1 MTPSLLSQSQYQVRF
16 DWGVAGA
23 RAISADADVL
33 VWVDVLRETSASP
46 LSALLPAS
54 PETQAMPAITAIA
67 GSLPNR
73 SAVAKW
79 VLDRQ
84 AAKGD
89 RFVVAIVA
97 AGAAR
102 DDGSARFAVED
113 LLAAGSIIDALAAV
127 GIDFC
132 SPEAAAASAAF
143 SGLRHATGHLIG
155 ASGSGR
161 ELAEAGRRTEIK
173 AAVAI
178 DSSDEVVVLR
188 EFSSAE

>member
-1 MTPSLLSQSQYQVRF
+1 MTPSPLSQSQYQVRF
-16 DWGVAGA
+16 EWGVAGA
-23 RAISADADVL
+23 RSIGTDADVL
-33 VWVDVLRETSASP
+33 VWVDVLRGASASP
-46 LSALLPAS
+46 LSTLLPAS
-54 PETQAMPAITAIA
+54 PETQALPAITVIA

-73 SAVAKW
+73 GAVAAW
-79 VLDRQ
+79 IRDRQ

-102 DDGSARFAVED
+102 EDGSARFAVED
-113 LLAAGSIIDALAAV
+113 LLAAGSIVDALAAV

-143 SGLRHATGHLIG
+143 AGLRHATGHLIG

-161 ELAEAGRRTEIK
+161 ELAEAGRRGEIR

-178 DSSDEVVVLR
+178 DSTDEVVVLR